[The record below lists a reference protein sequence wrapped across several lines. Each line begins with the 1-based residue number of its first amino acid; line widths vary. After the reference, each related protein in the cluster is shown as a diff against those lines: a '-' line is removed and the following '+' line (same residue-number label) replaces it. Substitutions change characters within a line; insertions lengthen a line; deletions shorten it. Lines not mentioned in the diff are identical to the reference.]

1 MPLLN
6 WVGFIISVIYMKE
19 NKDKKSSGFQMIVI
33 LLQNLNR
40 TLDLWLLAQESFY
53 NILPLLLQLSSVT
66 DVHFHLL

>member
-1 MPLLN
+1 
-6 WVGFIISVIYMKE
+6 MKE

-66 DVHFHLL
+66 DVHFHLLQLK